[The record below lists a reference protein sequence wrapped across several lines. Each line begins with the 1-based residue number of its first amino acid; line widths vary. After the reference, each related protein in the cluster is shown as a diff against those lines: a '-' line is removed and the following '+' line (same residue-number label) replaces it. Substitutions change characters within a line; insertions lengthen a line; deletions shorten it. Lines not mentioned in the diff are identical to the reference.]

1 VIALPSRASS
11 WAEIFGLLSFFFAF
25 VFSGGSK
32 PPRPPGEPPE
42 VSPRPPLPSTL
53 PPPADPPQRPPTEPP
68 RASEPPPAAPDEPP
82 LDLRSVVALAGFYPV
97 ILHWLAV
104 LRVPR
109 DDRQDTA
116 QEVVLS
122 ALRYWP
128 SLLIRPGLSEA
139 VGRRRWLFAVTVH
152 RASDYRQHLRRMAR
166 VTWPAL
172 EGKLASEQPTAEEL
186 LLRRAEADEA
196 AAEVDLEK
204 LRAATSP
211 ERWAVFYAHD
221 VEGLPMKV
229 IAAAHGLP
237 LGTVATHIRLAREDL
252 RAAIRRARAQ
262 RIGEEQRAR
271 LMKK

>member
-1 VIALPSRASS
+1 MVEPSRVTFF
-11 WAEIFGLLSFFFAF
+11 AEVFGFLFGLFAF
-25 VFSGGSK
+25 VFSGAGK
-32 PPRPPGEPPE
+32 PPRPPGEPPDG
-42 VSPRPPLPSTL
+42 PQRPPLPSTL
-53 PPPADPPQRPPTEPP
+53 PPPADPPQGPPVEPP

-82 LDLRSVVALAGFYPV
+82 LDVRSVVALASFYPV
-97 ILHWLAV
+97 ILYWLAV

-128 SLLIRPGLSEA
+128 SLAIWPGLSEA
-139 VGRRRWLFAVTVH
+139 VGRRRWLFGVTVH
-152 RASDYRQHLRRMAR
+152 RASNYRRHLRRHMAR
-166 VTWPAL
+166 FTWPAI
-172 EGKLASEQPTAEEL
+172 EGRIASEQPTAEEL

-211 ERWAVFYAHD
+211 ERWTAFYAHD
-221 VEGLPMKV
+221 VEGLPMKA

-237 LGTVATHIRLAREDL
+237 LGTVATLIRLAREDL
-252 RAAIRRARAQ
+252 RAAIRRARAH